1 MQTQE
6 FEQLFNKYSH
16 SVRAFIWRRSAGLD
30 VAISSADDIEADV
43 WSIAWSRKEA
53 APVDV
58 ELELAWLFQIS
69 RHVLAN
75 HIRKSDTR
83 RKIANTFHPEEIS
96 ELAADSL
103 VLLNEEIVE
112 VLMNKAQLRVNEL
125 ITQFNAS
132 EDKNFENFK
141 TKFATSTTDCSSTVV
156 RHRLPCSASV
166 DAAKQSNHKKTKR

>member
-103 VLLNEEIVE
+103 VLLNEEIAE
-112 VLMNKAQLRVNEL
+112 VFKLL
-125 ITQFNAS
+125 NAS
-132 EDKNFENFK
+132 EREVMALTVWEGLKP
-141 TKFATSTTDCSSTVV
+141 AQISVVLGVTTNAVSI
-156 RHRLPCSASV
+156 RLNKAR
-166 DAAKQSNHKKTKR
+166 KKISEYLERNQ